1 MSAEP
6 LHIVCPHCHTT
17 NRVRPDQLN
26 QAPDCGRC
34 HQPLFDGHPVE
45 LDAAAFERH
54 VGRSQIPVLVD
65 FWAPW
70 CGPCRMMAPAFEAA
84 ARQLEPHVRLAKVN
98 TEAEPALAAHFGIRS
113 IPTLALFVGGREVA
127 RQPGAM
133 GQADIVRWVQAALA
147 QAR

>member
-17 NRVRPDQLN
+17 NRVRADQLG
-26 QAPDCGRC
+26 QGPDCGRC

-45 LDAAAFERH
+45 LDATAFERH

-84 ARQLEPHVRLAKVN
+84 VRQLEPHVRLAKVN
-98 TEAEPALAAHFGIRS
+98 TEAEPELAARFHIRS